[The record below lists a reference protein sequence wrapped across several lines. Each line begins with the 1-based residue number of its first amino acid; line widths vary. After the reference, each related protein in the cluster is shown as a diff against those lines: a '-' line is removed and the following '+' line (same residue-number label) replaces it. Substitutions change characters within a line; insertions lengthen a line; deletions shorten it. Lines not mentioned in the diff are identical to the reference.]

1 MKTEIG
7 QFQKKKREGGKKGES
22 GTKRWGGKEE
32 KERKRKGRNKFAFD
46 TFENSGN
53 RSKWQVYP
61 VKILSVEGVEGERGR
76 EGEQSRTKEG
86 ENGCKITNDL
96 LATWTGV

>member
-1 MKTEIG
+1 ME
-7 QFQKKKREGGKKGES
+7 RKKGE
-22 GTKRWGGKEE
+22 K
-32 KERKRKGRNKFAFD
+32 NKFAFD

-53 RSKWQVYP
+53 RSEWPSLSRENP
-61 VKILSVEGVEGERGR
+61 VLLRKGKRMEGGKERER
-76 EGEQSRTKEG
+76 EKRRMKEG